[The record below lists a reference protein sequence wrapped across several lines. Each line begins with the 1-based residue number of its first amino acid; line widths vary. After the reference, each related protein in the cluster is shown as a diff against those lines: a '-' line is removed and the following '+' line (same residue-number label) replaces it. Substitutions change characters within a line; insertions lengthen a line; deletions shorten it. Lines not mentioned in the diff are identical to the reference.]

1 MGKVDRS
8 RARLRWR
15 GAGGHGLQGAL
26 EGGRVS
32 VSRMAEGDV
41 GGVIADPLGISRVTA
56 RRALQV
62 LAEEGAITRSRG
74 AGTFIA
80 AP

>member
-1 MGKVDRS
+1 M
-8 RARLRWR
+8 
-15 GAGGHGLQGAL
+15 
-26 EGGRVS
+26 S

-56 RRALQV
+56 RRAQQV

-80 AP
+80 PRPEPKWRRGWTTSASWRAGAA